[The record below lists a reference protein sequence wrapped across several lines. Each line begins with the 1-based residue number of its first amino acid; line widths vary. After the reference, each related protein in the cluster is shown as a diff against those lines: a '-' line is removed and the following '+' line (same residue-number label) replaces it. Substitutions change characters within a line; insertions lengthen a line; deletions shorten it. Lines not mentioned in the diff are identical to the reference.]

1 MLRLPGCSWGKVCRC
16 TFIRTIYTILYS
28 ISFHW
33 SHFLGRAEE
42 RVAKLVDSPD
52 RPESEASYKLD
63 EGGWADV
70 WTFLINDTLL
80 RSFVFFKILSLL
92 SLSLERA
99 LTVWLPWRLWLLTI
113 FPRSSLQCLCS
124 CHEVMPVFTNNLCL
138 HKKTVAFYW
147 ILILLFDFNLQLSP
161 HLMIEIQSELH
172 TRTSND
178 KN

>member
-1 MLRLPGCSWGKVCRC
+1 MVLWNQLEDISSHMLRLPGCSWGKVCRC

-99 LTVWLPWRLWLLTI
+99 LKLSHCLATLALVATDY
-113 FPRSSLQCLCS
+113 FSSL
-124 CHEVMPVFTNNLCL
+124 VFA
-138 HKKTVAFYW
+138 VS
-147 ILILLFDFNLQLSP
+147 LQLSWSYVLYSP
-161 HLMIEIQSELH
+161 IICVYI
-172 TRTSND
+172 
-178 KN
+178 KKP